1 MATVQITW
9 VDASTN
15 ETKFNIY
22 RSDNGAASVALDA
35 QHLIATVEYD
45 GTKTPADQAD
55 WANTYWPN
63 IITQG
68 NSDIDPNATFELTSG
83 NKNVNTNSAQTYVAT
98 YTDNTSG
105 TFKWAVT
112 AENAIG
118 ASAAE
123 ETATGLA
130 IN

>member
-15 ETKFNIY
+15 ETKFNVY
-22 RSDNGAASVALDA
+22 RSDDNASSVTTDA
-35 QHLIATVEYD
+35 NHLIATVEYD
-45 GTKTPADQAD
+45 GTATGAD
-55 WANTYWPN
+55 WANSKWPN
-63 IITQG
+63 IITTG
-68 NSDIDPNATFELTSG
+68 NSSIDANGTFQLTSG
-83 NKNVNTNSAQTYVAT
+83 NSNANTDAAQTYVAT
-98 YTDNTSG
+98 YTDNTTG

-112 AENAIG
+112 AENNIG